1 MRLDTMPRSAEEVL
15 ELKANP
21 SLSNLTRPILGGRK
35 AHSIREVKASKLV
48 D

>member
-21 SLSNLTRPILGGRK
+21 SPATSRAPILGGRK
-35 AHSIREVKASKLV
+35 AHSIQEVKASKLV